1 MITVIILWDNEIE
14 KLEKTLESLPKRGG
28 TAIRVSVWNPA
39 GTSMPETLLKKYPD
53 VFQDV
58 STTIAFGAVTVLR
71 AGEYYSD
78 PGMPEKL
85 TRRLEEEKDCSGAI
99 PAVCVPG
106 KPLPKR
112 GSMPGNSLILAGSK
126 ASASASSRY
135 ARCHIAHGRFA
146 GQNSASGR

>member
-53 VFQDV
+53 IFQDV

-112 GSMPGNSLILAGSK
+112 GSMPGTVLSLRDPRQVLRLPADMRGVILRTEDLQGSG
-126 ASASASSRY
+126 SN
-135 ARCHIAHGRFA
+135 G
-146 GQNSASGR
+146 